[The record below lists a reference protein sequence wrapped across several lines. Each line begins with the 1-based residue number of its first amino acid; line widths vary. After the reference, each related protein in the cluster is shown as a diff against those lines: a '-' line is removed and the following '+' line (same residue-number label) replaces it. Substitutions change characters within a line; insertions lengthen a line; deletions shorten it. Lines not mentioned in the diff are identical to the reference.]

1 MIETVRQFGQ
11 EHKGMRNAAIAAGV
25 GVGLY
30 ALYNAVKPE
39 RHYDTGENYFD
50 IIRGFNQ
57 TVIDAVGEDVGY
69 VMMGGGAS
77 AALMHPETVIDVENR
92 RIKPPANI
100 HKDQFREDNGSMA
113 DIDVLVFA
121 IDTKDE
127 EDITEVDNV
136 REALEARYGSKLK
149 IGVTGLHAAEN
160 QDIEPTTLTQK
171 LLKNIKKDWVSDRV
185 ENVNGERFV
194 TIADI
199 KVALPDE
206 YFEPWEME
214 LTNEEDGSTEVIPV
228 FHPLIQILCYLSR
241 ACHGI
246 RPRDIPKVIDGMD
259 NIGSI
264 FGAKLVF
271 GEKQQTASL
280 ELTDPVDDGVH
291 AAIDFAEQ
299 KNNLRRRET
308 KKRMSETQ
316 AALLAAR
323 IAIHRQLDTRKFTIQ
338 FGQGGW
344 IFDNFIS
351 KISGEKQQPIKSKRS
366 SVPVEN
372 VA

>member
-1 MIETVRQFGQ
+1 MIETMRQRSQ
-11 EHKGMRNAAIAAGV
+11 EHRGMRNAAIAAGV

-39 RHYDTGENYFD
+39 KHFDTGENYFD

-77 AALMHPETVIDVENR
+77 AAIMHRDTVIDIENR
-92 RIKPPANI
+92 RIKPPADI
-100 HKDQFREDNGSMA
+100 HKDQFRADNGSMA

-127 EDITEVDNV
+127 EDITDVDRV
-136 REALEARYGSKLK
+136 REALEENYGSRLK

-160 QDIEPTTLTQK
+160 QDIEPATLTQK
-171 LLKNIKKDWVSDRV
+171 LLKNIKKDWVSDRI
-185 ENVNGERFV
+185 ENVDGERFV

-199 KVALPDE
+199 KVALPEE
-206 YFEPWEME
+206 YFETWEME
-214 LTNEEDGSTEVIPV
+214 LTNDEDGSTEIIPV

-241 ACHGI
+241 ACHGL
-246 RPRDIPKVIDGMD
+246 RPRDVEKVVEGID
-259 NIGSI
+259 NIGGL
-264 FGAKLVF
+264 FGARLVMGDKNQTATLKLV
-271 GEKQQTASL
+271 
-280 ELTDPVDDGVH
+280 DPVDDGVS
-291 AAIDFAEQ
+291 AAVEFVDE
-299 KNNLRRRET
+299 KNSARWCET
-308 KKRMSETQ
+308 KERMSKSQ

-344 IFDNFIS
+344 IFDNIIS
-351 KISGEKQQPIKSKRS
+351 KISGEKQQPIKSKRAAA
-366 SVPVEN
+366 PVEK
-372 VA
+372 AS